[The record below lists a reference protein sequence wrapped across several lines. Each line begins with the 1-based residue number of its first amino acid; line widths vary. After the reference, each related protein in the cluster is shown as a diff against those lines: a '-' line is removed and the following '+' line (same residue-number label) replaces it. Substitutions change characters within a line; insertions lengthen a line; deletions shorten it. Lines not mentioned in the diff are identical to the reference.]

1 MDLID
6 IPTPDRI
13 VITQVVQY
21 YVCAST
27 NNVHD
32 IDIDISYSYLTSCI
46 VQRHCECKWFNGG
59 AHRHLNS
66 SSEITAQVG
75 PPKKSVVRPK

>member
-13 VITQVVQY
+13 VITQAVQY

-46 VQRHCECKWFNGG
+46 VNVIASANGPMG
-59 AHRHLNS
+59 MP
-66 SSEITAQVG
+66 TG
-75 PPKKSVVRPK
+75 PQ